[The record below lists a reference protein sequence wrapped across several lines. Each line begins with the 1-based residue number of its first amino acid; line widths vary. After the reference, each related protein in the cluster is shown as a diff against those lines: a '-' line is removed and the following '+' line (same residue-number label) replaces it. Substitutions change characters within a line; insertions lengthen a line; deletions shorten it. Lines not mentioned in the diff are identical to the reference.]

1 LPPWRTVKDA
11 MGGGVSPG
19 RWIWLLL
26 LPGVALVV
34 MRSLAVGAIAV
45 QQEALP
51 DTNAI
56 PPDMVSDGRRI
67 FHGKGT
73 CFACHGAHLEGGPIA
88 PTLKPHAWKDA
99 KGGDLSAIH
108 YVVTHGVS
116 GTPMVSHPG
125 GISDAEAIRVAV
137 YIWSV
142 GHRGATP

>member
-1 LPPWRTVKDA
+1 MSR
-11 MGGGVSPG
+11 G
-19 RWIWLLL
+19 RWIWPLL
-26 LPGVALVV
+26 LPGVALGIAA
-34 MRSLAVGAIAV
+34 SFAVGAAAV

-56 PPDMVSDGRRI
+56 PPDMVNDGRRI

-125 GISDAEAIRVAV
+125 GINDAEAIRVAV

>member
-1 LPPWRTVKDA
+1 MSST
-11 MGGGVSPG
+11 
-19 RWIWLLL
+19 RWTGPLLL
-26 LPGVALVV
+26 SGVMLVI
-34 MRSLAVGAIAV
+34 AGAFVAGAPAR

-51 DTNAI
+51 DTSAI
-56 PPDMVSDGRRI
+56 PPEMVNDGRRI

-137 YIWSV
+137 YIWAV

>member
-1 LPPWRTVKDA
+1 MSFERWNGLLILAAAVLAAATVA
-11 MGGGVSPG
+11 EGAA
-19 RWIWLLL
+19 
-26 LPGVALVV
+26 VA
-34 MRSLAVGAIAV
+34 
-45 QQEALP
+45 QQEVLP
-51 DTNAI
+51 DTSAI
-56 PPDMVSDGRRI
+56 PPEMVNDGRRI

-73 CFACHGAHLEGGPIA
+73 CFACHGAQLEGGPIA

-116 GTPMVSHPG
+116 GTAMVSHPG

-137 YIWSV
+137 YIWAV

>member
-1 LPPWRTVKDA
+1 
-11 MGGGVSPG
+11 VSIG
-19 RWIWLLL
+19 RCGWALLL
-26 LPGVALVV
+26 SGVVV
-34 MRSLAVGAIAV
+34 ATASSFAVGAAVV

-73 CFACHGAHLEGGPIA
+73 CFACHGARLEGGPIA

-116 GTPMVSHPG
+116 GTAMVSHPG

-137 YIWSV
+137 YIWAV

>member
-1 LPPWRTVKDA
+1 VPIRRSK
-11 MGGGVSPG
+11 
-19 RWIWLLL
+19 
-26 LPGVALVV
+26 LVLV
-34 MRSLAVGAIAV
+34 PLFLALAVTDGLAARIPRIAR
-45 QQEALP
+45 QEVLP
-51 DTNAI
+51 DTNAL
-56 PPDMVSDGRRI
+56 PPEMVNDGRRI

-137 YIWSV
+137 YIWAV

>member
-1 LPPWRTVKDA
+1 MLAAAVLVAAVTVA
-11 MGGGVSPG
+11 EGAA
-19 RWIWLLL
+19 
-26 LPGVALVV
+26 VA
-34 MRSLAVGAIAV
+34 
-45 QQEALP
+45 QQEVLP
-51 DTNAI
+51 DTSAI
-56 PPDMVSDGRRI
+56 PPDMVNDGRRI